1 MHFNHPNHSGLDIS
15 NSSNFSNKLKTG
27 QMKPDIKQFNPGE
40 ELLEYFES
48 KASFK
53 EAWNGCEQG
62 DWMLRLACCMEV
74 DDRLLAGAKALCA
87 GTVRQWMEDGRSV
100 SAIEAALRYASGEIS
115 RGELDL
121 SVPDAKAAAYAAID
135 AVIAHRRGP
144 EAIRYAVACEAAI
157 AASSAA
163 MTSSRVSP
171 LLSGVATHAAD
182 AVYYAAGD
190 THSVVN
196 RRQTAGICREALTEA
211 VMERAKELTAKQ
223 DSHVHG

>member
-1 MHFNHPNHSGLDIS
+1 M
-15 NSSNFSNKLKTG
+15 KL
-27 QMKPDIKQFNPGE
+27 DIKQFNPGE

-48 KASFK
+48 KASFE
-53 EAWNGCEQG
+53 EAWNDCEQG

-100 SAIEAALRYASGEIS
+100 SAIETALRYASGETS

-121 SVPDAKAAAYAAID
+121 FVPDATIAAYSAINL
-135 AVIAHRRGP
+135 AFAHRHGP
-144 EAIRYAVACEAAI
+144 DLIRYTVACEAAL
-157 AASSAA
+157 AASSAV
-163 MTSSRVSP
+163 MTSSPV
-171 LLSGVATHAAD
+171 LSSVATHAAD

-190 THSVVN
+190 TYSVVN